1 MEKTELKSREERLL
15 AKEKELA
22 QKLGQ
27 TRQRVFD
34 RFPLLFTMLASF
46 GLVATFYG
54 FERVIDEIEF
64 FADNP
69 YILLATGLAILIV
82 TGTIYKKLQ

>member
-1 MEKTELKSREERLL
+1 MEKTELKNREEKLI

-54 FERVIDEIEF
+54 FERVIDEIDF

-69 YILLATGLAILIV
+69 YILLATGLGILII